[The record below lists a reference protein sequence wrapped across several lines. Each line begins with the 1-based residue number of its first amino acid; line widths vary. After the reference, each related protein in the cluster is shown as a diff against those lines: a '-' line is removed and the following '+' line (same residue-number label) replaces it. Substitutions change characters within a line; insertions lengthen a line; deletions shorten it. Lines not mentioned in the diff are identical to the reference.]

1 MRRSIGWC
9 LALVLV
15 STGCKS
21 AYHGRPVDGAPRL
34 SPTRAEA
41 VKLLAEVPPGRVFRA
56 LAWVAVCE
64 TDTPDDIAK
73 TLREEAAA
81 YGATVVANVRLEV
94 GLPQLVC
101 KREVVQNDEP
111 AVALS
116 GIAGIL
122 E

>member
-1 MRRSIGWC
+1 MSRAIGWW

-15 STGCKS
+15 STGCKNP
-21 AYHGRPVDGAPRL
+21 YHGRPVDGAPRL
-34 SPTRAEA
+34 PPARAEA

-73 TLREEAAA
+73 VLREEAAA

-94 GLPQLVC
+94 GISNLAC
-101 KREVVQNDEP
+101 KRAVVANDEP
-111 AVALS
+111 SVALS
-116 GIAGIL
+116 GVAGIL